1 MKDLTKVTL
10 TFTPS
15 EANTF
20 CNVLLKGIEYYTNHQ
35 DTETVNPVWLWGV
48 LADVSTY
55 MYEKNAEE
63 GKNEY
68 V

>member
-35 DTETVNPVWLWGV
+35 NIETVNSAWLWGV
-48 LADVSTY
+48 LADITTS
-55 MYEKNAEE
+55 MYDQNIKGDE
-63 GKNEY
+63 
-68 V
+68 